1 MRDLSSQ
8 ETETLL
14 LGAQKLAAMKELGLS
29 EDQLVDLLQ
38 EGAVGIGRAQQR
50 GSSQRGQVFDPRKTQ
65 LRSAAERGA
74 APRGQNIA
82 RTVREGGVV
91 RDTPTITPRNVNA
104 VAKRI
109 AQVGTDLK
117 SQGLAADNPRFDT
130 SELTGA
136 GFTSSDMVDEDQ
148 TRRVGD
154 RGFQGPEELG
164 IAQERRERAE
174 KRRATREA
182 RLRESQPRFDNV
194 MGMGSEEF
202 SPGEA
207 NISGR
212 SLEAAS
218 QRIEQAMMTG
228 EITPDEGRELSARL
242 LVSADPRLQM
252 GADRSA
258 AQGEVAADSVRFNSP
273 AAIQRRVDNDV
284 MNAVE
289 MESNRRS
296 QPANVRSR
304 ALGALGQV
312 NISRN
317 DEVVLDDRGF
327 SGLETSDVISGSNT
341 PNSSNALNAPEAQS
355 SIDWVANQV
364 AGPAGSNYEG
374 RAIQDSDIQG
384 SLGRINEEIA
394 ALGTRKV
401 RGSLPF
407 QNAGV
412 DPVRSIAGLQAAVDT
427 IKRVGAEQGVT
438 FPRMTQDPATGK
450 MVARRVAQPGT
461 QEIMEFLGMN
471 MGDQQRLGIALNTLD
486 QVDGFVGSDLTPIN
500 LEKQRRFRQGES
512 MEQDVSRVVFGMRDL
527 TGSGIQPEADIA
539 TAPTKRAQAFRDGGL
554 STDASVPFIGQ
565 VRGEDAPVRKRPGGV
580 TGEQIAPFLT
590 AKEQEMYQDKGG
602 IREEILARN
611 IQSAEGVDRRAAE
624 ESIAS
629 QARQA
634 KIDSDRAPFMYG
646 RRFR

>member
-14 LGAQKLAAMKELGLS
+14 VGARKLAAMKELGLS

-38 EGAVGIGRAQQR
+38 SGAVGIGRAQQR
-50 GSSQRGQVFDPRKTQ
+50 GSAQRGQVFQPGKTQ

-74 APRGQNIA
+74 APRGQNLPQ
-82 RTVREGGVV
+82 TVREGGVV
-91 RDTPTITPRNVNA
+91 RDTPVISPRNVNA

-109 AQVGTDLK
+109 AQVGTDLR

-154 RGFQGPEELG
+154 RGFLGPEEAG
-164 IAQERRERAE
+164 IAEERRGRAE

-182 RLRESQPRFDNV
+182 RFRESQPRFENLR
-194 MGMGSEEF
+194 GLGSEEF
-202 SPGEA
+202 DPGEA

-218 QRIEQAMMTG
+218 QRIEQAMMRG
-228 EITPDEGRELSARL
+228 ELTPDEGRELSARL

-252 GADRSA
+252 GADRQA
-258 AQGEVAADSVRFNSP
+258 AQNEVAADSVRFNSP
-273 AAIQRRVDNDV
+273 TAQQRRVDNDV

-289 MESNRRS
+289 MEGIRRS
-296 QPANVRSR
+296 QPTNVRSR
-304 ALGALGQV
+304 AIGALSQA
-312 NISRN
+312 NISR
-317 DEVVLDDRGF
+317 EEEIIRDDRGF
-327 SGLETSDVISGSNT
+327 SGIETSDVISGSNT

-355 SIDWVANQV
+355 SIDWVATQV
-364 AGPAGSNYEG
+364 AGPEGSMYEG
-374 RAIQDSDIQG
+374 SAIKDPDIQG

-394 ALGTRKV
+394 ALGTRKI
-401 RGSLPF
+401 RGTLPF
-407 QNAGV
+407 QNLQV
-412 DPVRSIAGLQAAVDT
+412 DPVRSVAGLQAAVDT
-427 IKRVGAEQGVT
+427 ITRVGAEQGVT
-438 FPRMTQDPATGK
+438 FPRMVQDQATGK
-450 MVARRVAQPGT
+450 MVGRRTDKPGT
-461 QEIMEFLGMN
+461 QEVMEFLKMN
-471 MGDQQRLGIALNTLD
+471 LGDQQRLGIALNTLD
-486 QVDGFVGSDLTPIN
+486 ETSNFVGPDLSPIN
-500 LEKQRRFRQGES
+500 AEKQRRFKAGES
-512 MEQDVSRVVFGMRDL
+512 MDQDLSRVVFGMRDL
-527 TGSGIQPEADIA
+527 TGSGIQPEADVA
-539 TAPTKRAQAFRDGGL
+539 MAPAKRAQAFRDAGI
-554 STDASVPFIGQ
+554 STDASMPFIGQ
-565 VRGEDAPVRKRPGGV
+565 VRGESAPVSKRPGGV

-590 AKEQEMYQDKGG
+590 AKEQEMYADKGG
-602 IREEILARN
+602 IREEVLARN

-624 ESIAS
+624 ASIAS

-634 KIDSDRAPFMYG
+634 KIDADRAPFMYG

>member
-50 GSSQRGQVFDPRKTQ
+50 GSARRGQVFDPRKTQ

-74 APRGQNIA
+74 APRGQNLPQ
-82 RTVREGGVV
+82 TVREGGVV
-91 RDTPTITPRNVNA
+91 RDTPVISPRNVSA

-109 AQVGTDLK
+109 AQVGTDLR

-136 GFTSSDMVDEDQ
+136 GFTSSEMVDEDQ

-154 RGFQGPEELG
+154 RGFLGPEEAG
-164 IAQERRERAE
+164 IAEERRERAE

-182 RLRESQPRFDNV
+182 RFRQSQPRFENLR
-194 MGMGSEEF
+194 GLGSGEF
-202 SPGEA
+202 DPSEA

-218 QRIEQAMMTG
+218 QRIETAIMQG

-252 GADRSA
+252 GADRQA
-258 AQGEVAADSVRFNSP
+258 AQNEVAADSVRFNSP
-273 AAIQRRVDNDV
+273 TAQQRRVNNDV

-289 MESNRRS
+289 MESIRRS
-296 QPANVRSR
+296 QPTNVRSR
-304 ALGALGQV
+304 AIGALSQA
-312 NISRN
+312 NISR
-317 DEVVLDDRGF
+317 EEEIVRDDRGF
-327 SGLETSDVISGSNT
+327 SGIETSDVISGSNT

-355 SIDWVANQV
+355 SIDWVATQV
-364 AGPAGSNYEG
+364 AGPEGSMFEG
-374 RAIQDSDIQG
+374 KAIQDPDIQG

-394 ALGTRKV
+394 ALGTRKI

-407 QNAGV
+407 QNV
-412 DPVRSIAGLQAAVDT
+412 EINPVRSVAGLQAAVDT
-427 IKRVGAEQGVT
+427 IKRAGAEKGIT
-438 FPRMTQDPATGK
+438 FPRMVQDPATGK
-450 MVARRVAQPGT
+450 MVGRRVDEPGT
-461 QEIMEFLGMN
+461 QEIMEFLKMN

-486 QVDGFVGSDLTPIN
+486 ETSNFVGPDLSPIN
-500 LEKQRRFRQGES
+500 AEKQRRFQAGES
-512 MEQDVSRVVFGMRDL
+512 MDQDLSRVVFGMKDL

-539 TAPTKRAQAFRDGGL
+539 TAPQKRAQAFRDGGL
-554 STDASVPFIGQ
+554 STDASVPYIGQ
-565 VRGEDAPVRKRPGGV
+565 VRGESAPVRKRPGGV

-590 AKEQEMYQDKGG
+590 AKEQEMYADKGG

-624 ESIAS
+624 EAIAS

-634 KIDSDRAPFMYG
+634 KIDADRAPFMYG